1 MVFIAMSRFEFT
13 LNYGSINTAKRIKS
27 GNPQSKF
34 YVVSETWDL
43 SENENINPNE
53 IDNVF
58 VIRKCKRRA
67 DEDIDP
73 VVVKDIYNT
82 IKNNLSSLKLNTKP
96 LEQIRKTGKLKM

>member
-1 MVFIAMSRFEFT
+1 MSG
-13 LNYGSINTAKRIKS
+13 LSPLCISIIKKHLEE
-27 GNPQSKF
+27 NFWERHIEK
-34 YVVSETWDL
+34 VNWNNL

-73 VVVKDIYNT
+73 NVVKDIYNT
-82 IKNNLSSLKLNTKP
+82 IKDNLSSLKLNT
-96 LEQIRKTGKLKM
+96 LTVNLMNLN